1 MCYYITATI
10 PNHVNLIK
18 TREILENHNLGF
30 EEILNSSVLNQT
42 SNFYF
47 YFRPTTGICDCGTEL
62 GKLNKIEKHLS
73 PITVSKLEKKG
84 WSKTK
89 IDRWLSEKV
98 SYKSKQN
105 LKTEILKES
114 NLSETEFWHQL
125 ILKFFSMNLC
135 NEFGLLIHWYEGSLE
150 EEFKLK
156 SILKINSNY
165 LSNSFFEEM
174 ENDILYLFQK

>member
-18 TREILENHNLGF
+18 THEVLQNYNLGF
-30 EEILNSSVLNQT
+30 EEIINPNILSQT
-42 SNFYF
+42 SNRYF
-47 YFRPTTGICDCGTEL
+47 YFRPTTNNCDCETAL
-62 GKLNKIEKHLS
+62 GKRNRAKNTSHQSTI
-73 PITVSKLEKKG
+73 SKLEKKG

-89 IDRWLSEKV
+89 IDRWLSKKV
-98 SYKSKQN
+98 RSEFNQ
-105 LKTEILKES
+105 KTNTSKES

-125 ILKFFSMNLC
+125 ILKFFSINLC
-135 NEFGLLIHWYEGSLE
+135 NEFGLLIHWYEGSLK

-156 SILKINSNY
+156 NILKINSNH

-174 ENDILYLFQK
+174 ENEILYLFQK